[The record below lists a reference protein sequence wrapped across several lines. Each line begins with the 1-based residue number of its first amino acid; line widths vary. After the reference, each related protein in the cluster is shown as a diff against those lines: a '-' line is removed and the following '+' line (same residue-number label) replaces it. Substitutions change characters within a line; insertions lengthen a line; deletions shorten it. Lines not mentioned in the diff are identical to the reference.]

1 MSRLLSIDLG
11 VRYIGAAW
19 WADGRLVVAERV
31 AAPRTRTD
39 GEARRLLARE
49 LLARA
54 EVLDP
59 DGDAAIV
66 CETPQNYG
74 SRASCYA
81 DLDRMRGTA
90 TILRAWL
97 GPSSRWR
104 MVLPREWKGNVPKR
118 VHHERV
124 RDQLD
129 AAEAAVVQWGDL
141 DVLDAVAL
149 GLWAV
154 GRVGRGGV
162 RPERG
167 AP

>member
-1 MSRLLSIDLG
+1 MTRHLSIDLG
-11 VRYIGAAW
+11 VRYVGAAW
-19 WADGRLVVAERV
+19 WHDGRLVAAERV

-59 DGDAAIV
+59 DGDAAVV
-66 CETPQNYG
+66 CETPQDYG
-74 SRASCYA
+74 SRSSCYA

-124 RDQLD
+124 RDLLD
-129 AAEAAVVQWGDL
+129 ATEAAGVPWGDL

-154 GRVGRGGV
+154 GRAGRGGV

-167 AP
+167 TP